1 MWVHAPSQPLMQ
13 SPLSRSQT
21 PAASRKAVGFFGSG
35 CPPSC
40 PSKLI
45 TRPTSDWPNVDSANP
60 FGRRQF
66 FSLGVVRSRVNCPF
80 LVQFPRRVGRGFV
93 SRMDSIT
100 NLPVPSETA
109 TVASRN
115 YRILN
120 EKIGRDCYF
129 PDGPPRCIVCPIRV
143 SSLGTARKVLQAMEQ
158 DEAIVAPLFAS
169 AVMGLS
175 VIDYNLQ
182 VAPYYVLDPLFP
194 ILEPLSTA

>member
-1 MWVHAPSQPLMQ
+1 MPELPTPVRKLTVWVHAPSQPLMQ

-40 PSKLI
+40 PGKLI

-60 FGRRQF
+60 FSRRQF

-93 SRMDSIT
+93 SRMDSIP

-109 TVASRN
+109 LVASRN
-115 YRILN
+115 VSVIEQGTVLS
-120 EKIGRDCYF
+120 
-129 PDGPPRCIVCPIRV
+129 PSLPPRAARPAPSLRRSRAVL
-143 SSLGTARKVLQAMEQ
+143 SLGQRGRQRSDRQA
-158 DEAIVAPLFAS
+158 
-169 AVMGLS
+169 
-175 VIDYNLQ
+175 
-182 VAPYYVLDPLFP
+182 DPP
-194 ILEPLSTA
+194 M